1 MVYSTFFL
9 LDIFFNSATNLV
21 DSSFSGKLFN
31 IHLSSLLIY
40 RFLYHF
46 LLALR
51 YRNTT
56 AGNLY
61 VTAIHLQNFGHS
73 ILTHSSLFLEHGIVR
88 HVPTLSG
95 SNGFFPAALQKENNC
110 EMRNCIG
117 ASHLGPT
124 EFFSGHLCSVGAA
137 DHSVVIP

>member
-1 MVYSTFFL
+1 MSVGMVYSTFFCL
-9 LDIFFNSATNLV
+9 IFFYATSLV
-21 DSSFSGKLFN
+21 DNSIFWQVIN

-56 AGNLY
+56 TGNLY

-73 ILTHSSLFLEHGIVR
+73 VLTHSSLFSIKGRPQLPIYSEAKFTVEALTSGTFLPSIVCSESK
-88 HVPTLSG
+88 T
-95 SNGFFPAALQKENNC
+95 
-110 EMRNCIG
+110 
-117 ASHLGPT
+117 T
-124 EFFSGHLCSVGAA
+124 FS
-137 DHSVVIP
+137 D